1 MPRDTDSGTI
11 STIHCSASAVAV
23 IECSFILTTSRMKI
37 NDTHQYHGA
46 ALAQIVQDDAF
57 TALNRA
63 SDQYGHYQINHDR
76 RVLIKTAKN
85 NGEKWSFTFTQDHL
99 AVLRNDI
106 NTDSD
111 VFACLVCGTTT
122 ICLLTVDDLQ
132 EVIDLNGTS
141 QTIHVRYPPKKS
153 MRVWGSK
160 DELSHVVYHKAFPRD
175 IF

>member
-1 MPRDTDSGTI
+1 
-11 STIHCSASAVAV
+11 
-23 IECSFILTTSRMKI
+23 MKI

-63 SDQYGHYQINHDR
+63 SEKYGHYQINHDR
-76 RVLIKTAKN
+76 RVLAKSAKT
-85 NGEKWSFTFTQDHL
+85 NGQQWGFTFRSDDL

-111 VFACLVCGTTT
+111 VFVCLVCGTTT
-122 ICLLTVDDLQ
+122 ICLLTVDELQ
-132 EVIDLNGTS
+132 EIIDLNGTA
-141 QTIHVRYPPKKS
+141 QTIQVKSPPKKS
-153 MRVWGSK
+153 MRVWGPK
-160 DELSHVVYHKAFPRD
+160 GKLSHVVYHSAFPRD